1 MAFVSSSPK
10 FVTGDTNN
18 LIDAFVR
25 DRLTQRTLRAS
36 VDANGGQIASET
48 RAIALTPDGSAV
60 CSVNAANGLVAGDTN
75 GFADVFLR
83 VLYGL
88 DGGAYCASTTVPGG
102 CTPSISAAGAPS
114 VSQASGYTVTV
125 SQVPGLRNGHVF
137 YGAVAKSTPFA
148 SGHPSLLCFGAPRQR
163 TDVASSGGTA
173 GACDGVLALDILSWA
188 AAHPGALLTPLAAG
202 QAMYFQGWF
211 RESSLQPA
219 SALSNAW
226 TVTLD
231 Y

>member
-1 MAFVSSSPK
+1 MASLV
-10 FVTGDTNN
+10 
-18 LIDAFVR
+18 A
-25 DRLTQRTLRAS
+25 
-36 VDANGGQIASET
+36 
-48 RAIALTPDGSAV
+48 DGRSA
-60 CSVNAANGLVAGDTN
+60 CFVNAANGLVAGDTN

-102 CTPSISAAGAPS
+102 CTPAISAAGAPS
-114 VSQASGYTVTV
+114 VSQNSGYAVTV
-125 SQVPGLRNGHVF
+125 AQVPGQRNGLIL
-137 YGAVAKSTPFA
+137 YGAASQSTPFA
-148 SGHPSLLCFGAPRQR
+148 SGHPSALCVSAPRQR
-163 TDVASSGGTA
+163 TDVASSGGSA
-173 GACDGVLALDILSWA
+173 GACDGVLAVDILSWA
-188 AAHPGALLTPLAAG
+188 AAHPGALLTPLAAD

-226 TVTLD
+226 RVTLS